1 MSGPGKEGSR
11 LRVMSRPLSLLFV
24 SAFGSS
30 TGFYLLVSVVPLYA
44 ASIGGGSV
52 GAGLATGALMLST
65 VAADLVTP
73 RLVSAFGYRATLAAS
88 LLLLGVPVFALGAAS
103 SMAWILAVCVAR
115 GAGFGIT
122 VVVGSALVAELLAPE
137 RRGEGL
143 GLYRVFVGAPAVAAL
158 PLGVWL
164 VGRLGYPPA
173 FVAGAMAALAGLAV
187 VASLPGRAPG
197 TARAPEKPVGVLAG
211 LGTPALLRPLMVFAS
226 TTMAAGVVAT
236 FVPLASPGASG
247 NLGAV
252 ALFVQATTATL
263 SRLWAGR
270 GGDRHGQVVLLVPAV
285 VASSVGILA
294 LVVNTSQ
301 IAVVIGMAGFGVAQ
315 NATLSVMFERVAK
328 SGYGE
333 RPVEPGLRRGLG
345 AGRRGIRRDRRAD
358 RLPGGLRAH
367 LRASSR
373 GACARLARA

>member
-30 TGFYLLVSVVPLYA
+30 TGFYLLASVVPLYA

-52 GAGLATGALMLST
+52 GAGLASGALMLST

-73 RLVSAFGYRATLAAS
+73 RLVSAFGYRATLAAG
-88 LLLLGVPVFALGAAS
+88 LLLLGVPAFALGAAS

-122 VVVGSALVAELLAPE
+122 VVVGSALVAELLPPE

-143 GLYRVFVGAPAVAAL
+143 GLYGVVVGAPAVAAL

-164 VGRLGYPPA
+164 VGRVGYPPA
-173 FVAGAMAALAGLAV
+173 FVAGAMAALAGFAV
-187 VASLPGRAPG
+187 VAGLPGRAPG

-211 LGTPALLRPLMVFAS
+211 LGTPALLKPLMIFAS

-236 FVPLASPGASG
+236 FVPLAVPAPPATSPRSPSSSRPRPPPSPACG
-247 NLGAV
+247 
-252 ALFVQATTATL
+252 QAAMETATA
-263 SRLWAGR
+263 R
-270 GGDRHGQVVLLVPAV
+270 
-285 VASSVGILA
+285 SSC
-294 LVVNTSQ
+294 SC
-301 IAVVIGMAGFGVAQ
+301 
-315 NATLSVMFERVAK
+315 RRWWPPP
-328 SGYGE
+328 SG
-333 RPVEPGLRRGLG
+333 
-345 AGRRGIRRDRRAD
+345 
-358 RLPGGLRAH
+358 
-367 LRASSR
+367 SSPW
-373 GACARLARA
+373 L